1 MKVRMFGSWQE
12 CAPIAARQAT
22 SENRIEIPADLLW
35 VAIPTEGFQGN
46 LQFRVPAAG
55 RPNGRGRYQT
65 EIDALLMS
73 GMGKDLHLVV
83 LVVRRIGFA
92 GADDPIGSDALRRP
106 VRIRHSAVRILA
118 PQPATRVSR
127 CDPPAF

>member
-1 MKVRMFGSWQE
+1 MKVRMSGSWQE

-46 LQFRVPAAG
+46 LQLRVPAAG

-65 EIDALLMS
+65 EIDALLML
-73 GMGKDLHLVV
+73 GMGKDPHLVV
-83 LVVRRIGFA
+83 LVVRRYFEFEIGVSGFRER
-92 GADDPIGSDALRRP
+92 DEQFHDVKR
-106 VRIRHSAVRILA
+106 VRILSGA
-118 PQPATRVSR
+118 KTFVALSDGAVTE
-127 CDPPAF
+127 